1 MIEVFIDAA
10 TAGSPKVS
18 AVGIFIRGEGHLI
31 KRNEYVGEMD
41 NHVAEFTALVKGL
54 ELAAELTTDMVS
66 LKSDSKVV
74 VDAFEKEFIKNPQY
88 KPLLEEALKLSK
100 TFSFCFIKW
109 IPDSQNRAAHDLAGT
124 ALRANKKK

>member
-18 AVGIFIRGEGHLI
+18 AIGLFIRGEGHLI
-31 KRNEYVGEMD
+31 KHNEFVGEMD

-54 ELAAELTTDMVS
+54 ELAEELTADMVS
-66 LKSDSKVV
+66 IKSDSKVV
-74 VDAFEKEFIKNPQY
+74 VDAFEKEFIKNPLY
-88 KPLLEEALKLSK
+88 KPLLEEALKLSRS
-100 TFSFCFIKW
+100 FSYCFIKW

-124 ALRANKKK
+124 ALRANRKD

>member
-1 MIEVFIDAA
+1 MLEIFIDAA

-18 AVGIFIRGEGHLI
+18 AVGVFIRGEGHSI
-31 KRNEYVGEMD
+31 KWNEFVGEMD

-54 ELAAELTTDMVS
+54 ELAADLTADMVS
-66 LKSDSKVV
+66 IKSDSKVV
-74 VDAFEKEFIKNPQY
+74 VDAFDKEFIKNPLY

-100 TFSFCFIKW
+100 SFSYCFIKW

-124 ALRANKKK
+124 ALRANK

>member
-18 AVGIFIRGEGHLI
+18 AVGVFIRGEGHSI
-31 KRNEYVGEMD
+31 KHKEFVGEMD

-54 ELAAELTTDMVS
+54 ELAADLTSEMVS

-74 VDAFEKEFIKNPQY
+74 VDAFEKEFIKNPLY
-88 KPLLEEALKLSK
+88 KPLLDEALNLSK
-100 TFSFCFIKW
+100 SFSYCFIKW

-124 ALRANKKK
+124 ALRANKK

>member
-1 MIEVFIDAA
+1 MLEVFIDAA

-31 KRNEYVGEMD
+31 KQNEFVGEMD

-54 ELAAELTTDMVS
+54 QLAAELTTEMVS
-66 LKSDSKVV
+66 IKSDSQVV
-74 VDAFEKEFIKNPQY
+74 VDAFEREFIKNPKY
-88 KPLLEEALKLSK
+88 KPLLEEALILSK
-100 TFSFCFIKW
+100 SFSHCFIKW

-124 ALRANKKK
+124 ALRSNI

>member
-18 AVGIFIRGEGHLI
+18 AVGVFIRGEGHSI
-31 KRNEYVGEMD
+31 KHKEFVGEMD

-54 ELAAELTTDMVS
+54 ELAADLTSEMVS

-74 VDAFEKEFIKNPQY
+74 VDAFEKEFIKNPLY
-88 KPLLEEALKLSK
+88 KPLLDEALTLSK
-100 TFSFCFIKW
+100 SFSYCFIKW

-124 ALRANKKK
+124 ALRANKK

>member
-18 AVGIFIRGEGHLI
+18 AVGVFIRGEGHSI
-31 KRNEYVGEMD
+31 KHKEFVGEMD

-54 ELAAELTTDMVS
+54 ELAEELTSEMVS
-66 LKSDSKVV
+66 IKSDSKVV
-74 VDAFEKEFIKNPQY
+74 VDAFEKEFIKNPLY
-88 KPLLEEALKLSK
+88 KPLLNEALARSK
-100 TFSFCFIKW
+100 SFSYCFIKW

-124 ALRANKKK
+124 ALRANKK

>member
-31 KRNEYVGEMD
+31 KRNEFIGEMD

-54 ELAAELTTDMVS
+54 ELAAELTTDIVS

-74 VDAFEKEFIKNPQY
+74 VDAFEKEFIKNPLY
-88 KPLLEEALKLSK
+88 KPLLEEALKLSR

>member
-18 AVGIFIRGEGHLI
+18 AVGVFIRGEGHLI
-31 KRNEYVGEMD
+31 KRNEFVGEMD

-54 ELAAELTTDMVS
+54 ELAAELTSDMVS
-66 LKSDSKVV
+66 IKSDSKVV
-74 VDAFEKEFIKNPQY
+74 VDAFEKEFIKNPLY
-88 KPLLEEALKLSK
+88 KPLLDEALKLSRS
-100 TFSFCFIKW
+100 FSYCFIKW

-124 ALRANKKK
+124 ALRTNRKD